1 MGYKYDDQGQLI
13 FDDEQVEPERS
24 IRHKF
29 APMTPPTVGKPELK
43 QPDTNML
50 DQSYRGYSGGNP
62 NFGSMG
68 REPNKPGTPTA
79 RYADAQ
85 EPVPADRAGG
95 PPKPSS
101 ASADDLE
108 SAMRLLERDRQIRAQ
123 YQGGGQA
130 PVYSSDMFERG
141 TGGPPTGRMPDVEP
155 LHRQDPYSTARMPN
169 QPQQPGLPP
178 ARRQPPQFTPP
189 WGPGYG
195 PVPPADMPPLVAA
208 AAPMPATEEDLA
220 RIYPSPYRR

>member
-1 MGYKYDDQGQLI
+1 MGYKYDDQGNLI
-13 FDDEQVEPERS
+13 YDEDKVEPERS

-29 APMTPPTVGKPELK
+29 APMSPPTVGKPELK
-43 QPDTNML
+43 QPDTNTL
-50 DQSYRGYSGGNP
+50 DQSYRVYSGGDP

-68 REPNKPGTPTA
+68 REPNRPGAPTA
-79 RYADAQ
+79 RFADA
-85 EPVPADRAGG
+85 G
-95 PPKPSS
+95 PPQPSS

-123 YQGGGQA
+123 HNNYDQA
-130 PVYSSDMFERG
+130 PVYSPDMFERG
-141 TGGPPTGRMPDVEP
+141 VGGPPTGRMPDVEP
-155 LHRQDPYSTARMPN
+155 LHRQDPYATARMPD
-169 QPQQPGLPP
+169 QPQQPALPP

-195 PVPPADMPPLVAA
+195 PMPAADMPPLVAA